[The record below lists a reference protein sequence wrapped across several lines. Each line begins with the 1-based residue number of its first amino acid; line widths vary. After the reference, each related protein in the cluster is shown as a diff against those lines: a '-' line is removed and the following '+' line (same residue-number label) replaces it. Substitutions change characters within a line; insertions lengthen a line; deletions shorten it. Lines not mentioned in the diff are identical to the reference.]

1 MSAATPSAATAAIV
15 LENVSYTY
23 PGAER
28 PVLRGVFLEIPRGQC
43 VVVTGA
49 SGCGKTT
56 LTRLINGLVPHVYAG
71 EVKGRVMVEGTE
83 VAAWTPDELGVRVGS
98 VFQNPRSQ
106 FVNLD
111 VASEIAFGC
120 ENLGLP
126 RGEIVARVSKA
137 ARALGIADLLDR
149 GIEELSGGQKQA
161 VAIASA
167 FAMEPAV
174 FVLDEPTASLDVP
187 SMKRLAE
194 VVAALKA
201 AGKTVVV
208 SEHRLWWLADVA
220 DRVVLMEDGAVAGDW
235 TAADFA
241 ALPAARRAAAGVRA
255 WTVAE
260 MEGEGRPAAAVPAGA
275 VSADAPAPEAPR
287 LQAAGL
293 TVAFRRRPPVL
304 DGLDLSL
311 EPGRVLGIVGRNGAG
326 KTTLLRCLA
335 GLTRERAGTVAVDGA
350 PVAARRRPGLV
361 HLVMQEPGYQL
372 FADSARAE
380 LHRESDE
387 AADAMLAAFGLAA
400 CAERHPLALS
410 GGERQRLAVAAG
422 LAQGARVLVLDE
434 PTSGLDRANMERV
447 AAVLRRAAADGVAV
461 VLVTHDYEFLC
472 AVCDEAA
479 EVEGGRIQARYPLD
493 DAGLARVRARFGLG
507 TPPLKFRAL
516 RLSEPHGNPSPKE
529 RIESMATTTA
539 KTTSAAPLAASGR
552 LTAKDIVLL
561 AVFGVVTFFVMMAVA
576 MVCSFSTDMAWWT
589 HAIGSIPAGIVWT
602 YLMARVPK
610 RGAAFIAGAIMALL
624 GFVMGMA
631 WTGPVGILAGAAL
644 CELVMMAGRRA
655 KWTVVVGWAVLV
667 LCWWFG
673 QISLILFAGE
683 SYVQMVVDMGMTAE
697 YGQGLV
703 NWVYSPAFPICG
715 CVTALC
721 AALGSWLGLRI
732 FQKHFAKIAA

>member
-1 MSAATPSAATAAIV
+1 MSAAPPSAPAAAIV
-15 LENVSYTY
+15 LEDVSYTY

-28 PVLRGVFLEIPRGQC
+28 PVLRGVSLEIPQGQC

-71 EVKGRVMVEGTE
+71 EVAGCVMVEGTE

-126 RGEIVARVSKA
+126 RDEIVARVHEA

-167 FAMEPAV
+167 FAMEPTV

-220 DRVVLMEDGAVAGDW
+220 DWVVLMEDGAVAGDW

-275 VSADAPAPEAPR
+275 VPADAPAPEAPR
-287 LQAAGL
+287 LQAEGL

-335 GLTRERAGTVAVDGA
+335 GLTRERAGAVAVDGA

-387 AADAMLAAFGLAA
+387 VADAMLAAFGLAPAPSAIPWPSPVASASAWPWLPASPRAPGCSCSTSPRAAWTAPTWSALPRFCAGPPPTASPWPSSPTTTSSSARSAMRRPRWKAAASRPATPSTTPGSLA
-400 CAERHPLALS
+400 CAPASASESPSNSEPFSSLNLTVTHPLRKGLNLWQRQRQRRRARHPW
-410 GGERQRLAVAAG
+410 Q
-422 LAQGARVLVLDE
+422 
-434 PTSGLDRANMERV
+434 P
-447 AAVLRRAAADGVAV
+447 
-461 VLVTHDYEFLC
+461 
-472 AVCDEAA
+472 
-479 EVEGGRIQARYPLD
+479 
-493 DAGLARVRARFGLG
+493 
-507 TPPLKFRAL
+507 
-516 RLSEPHGNPSPKE
+516 
-529 RIESMATTTA
+529 
-539 KTTSAAPLAASGR
+539 
-552 LTAKDIVLL
+552 
-561 AVFGVVTFFVMMAVA
+561 
-576 MVCSFSTDMAWWT
+576 
-589 HAIGSIPAGIVWT
+589 
-602 YLMARVPK
+602 
-610 RGAAFIAGAIMALL
+610 RGASRRRTSCFWRCS
-624 GFVMGMA
+624 A
-631 WTGPVGILAGAAL
+631 W
-644 CELVMMAGRRA
+644 
-655 KWTVVVGWAVLV
+655 
-667 LCWWFG
+667 
-673 QISLILFAGE
+673 SL
-683 SYVQMVVDMGMTAE
+683 S
-697 YGQGLV
+697 
-703 NWVYSPAFPICG
+703 S
-715 CVTALC
+715 
-721 AALGSWLGLRI
+721 S
-732 FQKHFAKIAA
+732 

>member
-461 VLVTHDYEFLC
+461 VLVTATPSTTPASPAC
-472 AVCDEAA
+472 APASASE
-479 EVEGGRIQARYPLD
+479 
-493 DAGLARVRARFGLG
+493 
-507 TPPLKFRAL
+507 PPLKFRAL

>member
-350 PVAARRRPGLV
+350 PVAARQRPRRAASGKRRGRRRDAGRFRPRRLR
-361 HLVMQEPGYQL
+361 
-372 FADSARAE
+372 RAPS
-380 LHRESDE
+380 L
-387 AADAMLAAFGLAA
+387 G
-400 CAERHPLALS
+400 LS

-493 DAGLARVRARFGLG
+493 DAGLARVRARFGL
-507 TPPLKFRAL
+507 
-516 RLSEPHGNPSPKE
+516 
-529 RIESMATTTA
+529 
-539 KTTSAAPLAASGR
+539 
-552 LTAKDIVLL
+552 
-561 AVFGVVTFFVMMAVA
+561 
-576 MVCSFSTDMAWWT
+576 
-589 HAIGSIPAGIVWT
+589 
-602 YLMARVPK
+602 
-610 RGAAFIAGAIMALL
+610 
-624 GFVMGMA
+624 
-631 WTGPVGILAGAAL
+631 
-644 CELVMMAGRRA
+644 
-655 KWTVVVGWAVLV
+655 
-667 LCWWFG
+667 
-673 QISLILFAGE
+673 
-683 SYVQMVVDMGMTAE
+683 
-697 YGQGLV
+697 
-703 NWVYSPAFPICG
+703 
-715 CVTALC
+715 
-721 AALGSWLGLRI
+721 
-732 FQKHFAKIAA
+732 

>member
-304 DGLDLSL
+304 AGLDLSL

-472 AVCDEAA
+472 AVRDEAA

-493 DAGLARVRARFGLG
+493 DAGLARVRARFGL
-507 TPPLKFRAL
+507 
-516 RLSEPHGNPSPKE
+516 
-529 RIESMATTTA
+529 
-539 KTTSAAPLAASGR
+539 
-552 LTAKDIVLL
+552 
-561 AVFGVVTFFVMMAVA
+561 
-576 MVCSFSTDMAWWT
+576 
-589 HAIGSIPAGIVWT
+589 
-602 YLMARVPK
+602 
-610 RGAAFIAGAIMALL
+610 
-624 GFVMGMA
+624 
-631 WTGPVGILAGAAL
+631 
-644 CELVMMAGRRA
+644 
-655 KWTVVVGWAVLV
+655 
-667 LCWWFG
+667 
-673 QISLILFAGE
+673 
-683 SYVQMVVDMGMTAE
+683 
-697 YGQGLV
+697 
-703 NWVYSPAFPICG
+703 
-715 CVTALC
+715 
-721 AALGSWLGLRI
+721 
-732 FQKHFAKIAA
+732 

>member
-1 MSAATPSAATAAIV
+1 MSAASPSAAAAAIA
-15 LENVSYTY
+15 LEGVSYTY

-28 PVLRGVFLEIPRGQC
+28 PVLRGVSLEIPRGQC

-56 LTRLINGLVPHVYAG
+56 LTRLVNGLVPHVYAG
-71 EVKGRVMVEGTE
+71 EVTGRVMVEGTD

-126 RGEIVARVSKA
+126 RDEIVTRVHKT
-137 ARALGIADLLDR
+137 ARALEIRDLLDR

-208 SEHRLWWLADVA
+208 SEHRLWWLAEVA
-220 DRVVLMEDGAVAGDW
+220 DRVVLMEDGAIVGDW
-235 TAADFA
+235 AAADFA
-241 ALPAARRAAAGVRA
+241 ALPPAHRAAAGVRA
-255 WTVAE
+255 WTVPE
-260 MEGEGRPAAAVPAGA
+260 MEGEGRSAAGTADASASAAAT
-275 VSADAPAPEAPR
+275 SPAPVDASSSEASR
-287 LQAAGL
+287 LQATAL

-304 DGLDLSL
+304 HGLDLSL

-335 GLTRERAGTVAVDGA
+335 GLTRERAGTVAVDGT

-387 AADAMLAAFGLAA
+387 AADAVLAAFGLAA

-447 AAVLRRAAADGVAV
+447 AKVLRQTAADGVAV
-461 VLVTHDYEFLC
+461 ALVTHDYEFLC

-493 DAGLARVRARFGLG
+493 GAGLARVRACFGL
-507 TPPLKFRAL
+507 
-516 RLSEPHGNPSPKE
+516 
-529 RIESMATTTA
+529 
-539 KTTSAAPLAASGR
+539 
-552 LTAKDIVLL
+552 
-561 AVFGVVTFFVMMAVA
+561 
-576 MVCSFSTDMAWWT
+576 
-589 HAIGSIPAGIVWT
+589 
-602 YLMARVPK
+602 
-610 RGAAFIAGAIMALL
+610 
-624 GFVMGMA
+624 
-631 WTGPVGILAGAAL
+631 
-644 CELVMMAGRRA
+644 
-655 KWTVVVGWAVLV
+655 
-667 LCWWFG
+667 
-673 QISLILFAGE
+673 
-683 SYVQMVVDMGMTAE
+683 
-697 YGQGLV
+697 
-703 NWVYSPAFPICG
+703 
-715 CVTALC
+715 
-721 AALGSWLGLRI
+721 
-732 FQKHFAKIAA
+732 

>member
-187 SMKRLAE
+187 SVKRLAE

-241 ALPAARRAAAGVRA
+241 RAAGRPSRARPACGPGRWRRWKGRAAPLRRA
-255 WTVAE
+255 
-260 MEGEGRPAAAVPAGA
+260 PAGA

-434 PTSGLDRANMERV
+434 PTSGLGPRQHGA
-447 AAVLRRAAADGVAV
+447 RRRGFAPGRRRRRRRGSSSPTTTSSSARSATRRPRWKAAAFRPA
-461 VLVTHDYEFLC
+461 TPSTTPASPAC
-472 AVCDEAA
+472 APASA
-479 EVEGGRIQARYPLD
+479 
-493 DAGLARVRARFGLG
+493 
-507 TPPLKFRAL
+507 
-516 RLSEPHGNPSPKE
+516 SEPPPQIPSP
-529 RIESMATTTA
+529 
-539 KTTSAAPLAASGR
+539 SAL
-552 LTAKDIVLL
+552 
-561 AVFGVVTFFVMMAVA
+561 
-576 MVCSFSTDMAWWT
+576 
-589 HAIGSIPAGIVWT
+589 
-602 YLMARVPK
+602 
-610 RGAAFIAGAIMALL
+610 
-624 GFVMGMA
+624 
-631 WTGPVGILAGAAL
+631 
-644 CELVMMAGRRA
+644 
-655 KWTVVVGWAVLV
+655 
-667 LCWWFG
+667 
-673 QISLILFAGE
+673 
-683 SYVQMVVDMGMTAE
+683 
-697 YGQGLV
+697 
-703 NWVYSPAFPICG
+703 
-715 CVTALC
+715 
-721 AALGSWLGLRI
+721 
-732 FQKHFAKIAA
+732 

>member
-161 VAIASA
+161 
-167 FAMEPAV
+167 
-174 FVLDEPTASLDVP
+174 
-187 SMKRLAE
+187 
-194 VVAALKA
+194 VAALKA

-493 DAGLARVRARFGLG
+493 DAGLARVRARFGL
-507 TPPLKFRAL
+507 
-516 RLSEPHGNPSPKE
+516 
-529 RIESMATTTA
+529 
-539 KTTSAAPLAASGR
+539 
-552 LTAKDIVLL
+552 
-561 AVFGVVTFFVMMAVA
+561 
-576 MVCSFSTDMAWWT
+576 
-589 HAIGSIPAGIVWT
+589 
-602 YLMARVPK
+602 
-610 RGAAFIAGAIMALL
+610 
-624 GFVMGMA
+624 
-631 WTGPVGILAGAAL
+631 
-644 CELVMMAGRRA
+644 
-655 KWTVVVGWAVLV
+655 
-667 LCWWFG
+667 
-673 QISLILFAGE
+673 
-683 SYVQMVVDMGMTAE
+683 
-697 YGQGLV
+697 
-703 NWVYSPAFPICG
+703 
-715 CVTALC
+715 
-721 AALGSWLGLRI
+721 
-732 FQKHFAKIAA
+732 

>member
-1 MSAATPSAATAAIV
+1 MSAAPPSAPAAAIV
-15 LENVSYTY
+15 LEDVSYTY

-28 PVLRGVFLEIPRGQC
+28 PVLRGVSLEIPQGQC

-71 EVKGRVMVEGTE
+71 EVAGCVMVEGTE

-126 RGEIVARVSKA
+126 RDEIVARVHEA

-167 FAMEPAV
+167 FAMEPTV

-275 VSADAPAPEAPR
+275 VPADAPAPEAPR
-287 LQAAGL
+287 LQAEGL

-335 GLTRERAGTVAVDGA
+335 GLTRERAGAVAVDGA

-387 AADAMLAAFGLAA
+387 VADAMLAAFGLAA
-400 CAERHPLALS
+400 
-410 GGERQRLAVAAG
+410 
-422 LAQGARVLVLDE
+422 
-434 PTSGLDRANMERV
+434 
-447 AAVLRRAAADGVAV
+447 
-461 VLVTHDYEFLC
+461 
-472 AVCDEAA
+472 
-479 EVEGGRIQARYPLD
+479 
-493 DAGLARVRARFGLG
+493 
-507 TPPLKFRAL
+507 
-516 RLSEPHGNPSPKE
+516 
-529 RIESMATTTA
+529 
-539 KTTSAAPLAASGR
+539 
-552 LTAKDIVLL
+552 
-561 AVFGVVTFFVMMAVA
+561 
-576 MVCSFSTDMAWWT
+576 
-589 HAIGSIPAGIVWT
+589 
-602 YLMARVPK
+602 
-610 RGAAFIAGAIMALL
+610 
-624 GFVMGMA
+624 
-631 WTGPVGILAGAAL
+631 
-644 CELVMMAGRRA
+644 
-655 KWTVVVGWAVLV
+655 
-667 LCWWFG
+667 
-673 QISLILFAGE
+673 
-683 SYVQMVVDMGMTAE
+683 
-697 YGQGLV
+697 
-703 NWVYSPAFPICG
+703 
-715 CVTALC
+715 
-721 AALGSWLGLRI
+721 
-732 FQKHFAKIAA
+732 